1 MSEKLFL
8 DYDLTPNEKTI
19 ADYISKNGITILNKT
34 EDELA
39 KDLQISNATVSRF
52 WRKIGFKNFKEY
64 KNSFQES
71 IIVSPANKLENIMD
85 QVDSS
90 SIQAQMITTS
100 IKHLEKTVAEFNE
113 EVFQQAVESLIKGKT
128 IYVYSPGP
136 SEGLGN
142 LLNFRLTRFGVNIKM
157 LPKSGHEIYETLV
170 HFESNDVLFMF
181 GFVKLHPE
189 SQILLTHA
197 KKLSMKS
204 IIVTDCLV
212 TDFSFYADYLLFA
225 SRGELWEFHSMI
237 APTFI
242 VENIIIAVGKKMS
255 EQSMKKL
262 EMLDALRKE
271 YKDILPR

>member
-8 DYDLTPNEKTI
+8 EYDLTPNEKTI

-39 KDLQISNATVSRF
+39 KELQISNATVSRF

-71 IIVSPANKLENIMD
+71 IMISPANKLENMMK

-90 SIQAQMITTS
+90 SIQAQMIATS

-113 EVFQQAVESLIKGKT
+113 EVFQQAVEAIIKGKT

-136 SEGLGN
+136 SEGLGS
-142 LLNFRLTRFGVNIKM
+142 LFNFRLTRFGVNIKM
-157 LPKSGHEIYETLV
+157 LQKSGHEIYETLV
-170 HFESNDVLFMF
+170 HFESNDVLLMF

-197 KKLSMKS
+197 KKLGMKA

-212 TDFSFYADYLLFA
+212 TDFSLYADYLLFA

-242 VENIIIAVGKKMS
+242 VENMIIAVGKKMS

-262 EMLDALRKE
+262 EMLDAIRKE